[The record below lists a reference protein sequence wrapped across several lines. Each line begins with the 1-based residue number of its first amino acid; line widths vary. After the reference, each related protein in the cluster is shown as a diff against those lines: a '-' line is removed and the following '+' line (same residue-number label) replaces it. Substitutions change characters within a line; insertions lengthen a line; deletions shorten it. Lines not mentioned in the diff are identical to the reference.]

1 MKGLKTMTTKQKKLR
16 VDITADEVDSLQSE
30 LPSREVDYIAAAMR
44 EAESCET
51 AADLRANLI
60 DAIMHAQT
68 FVEEAQAALA
78 QLEE

>member
-1 MKGLKTMTTKQKKLR
+1 MTQKKKLR
-16 VDITADEVDSLQSE
+16 VDLTADEVDSVQAD
-30 LPSREVDYIAAAMR
+30 LPSHEVDYIAEAMR
-44 EAESCET
+44 NAESCET

-68 FVEEAQAALA
+68 FVEEAQSALA